1 MTISKKVTVGVLAL
15 QGAFIE
21 HIKHFKGATKSGYS
35 DYEFDFIEVRT
46 EEQLDRCDGLVIPGG
61 ESTAISL
68 IAQRTGLLGPLMHY
82 VKSERPIWGT
92 CAGLIFL
99 STQVENGKPGQQLL
113 GGMNIQVKRNAFG
126 RQLQSFQSD
135 LDFSSFIPLVSDF
148 PTIFIRAPVITNV
161 LSDIEESENIDNEI
175 IHSKN
180 DYENKAPVQILHQ
193 LDNGLIVAVRQGT
206 KLGTSFH
213 PELSDDYRFHK
224 WFIDEF
230 ITKTV

>member
-1 MTISKKVTVGVLAL
+1 MTITKKVTVGVLAL

-21 HIKHFKGATKSGYS
+21 HIKHFEGATKNGYS
-35 DYEFDFIEVRT
+35 DFEFDFIEVRT
-46 EEQLDRCDGLVIPGG
+46 EEQLNRCHGLVIPGG

-68 IAQRTGLLGPLMHY
+68 IAQRTDLLGPLMHY

-135 LDFSSFIPLVSDF
+135 LDFSSFVPLVSDF
-148 PTIFIRAPVITNV
+148 PTIFIRAPVITSV
-161 LSDIEESENIDNEI
+161 LSDINGSENVDNEI
-175 IHSKN
+175 IHSNN
-180 DYENKAPVQILHQ
+180 D
-193 LDNGLIVAVRQGT
+193 
-206 KLGTSFH
+206 
-213 PELSDDYRFHK
+213 
-224 WFIDEF
+224 
-230 ITKTV
+230 